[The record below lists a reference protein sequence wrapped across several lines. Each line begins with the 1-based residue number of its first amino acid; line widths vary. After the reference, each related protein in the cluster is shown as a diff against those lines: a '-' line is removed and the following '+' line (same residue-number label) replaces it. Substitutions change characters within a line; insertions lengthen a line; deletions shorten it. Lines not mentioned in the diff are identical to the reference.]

1 MEPPRIAVELFC
13 GDAAAAAQ
21 EALDPAVAVVDGPNV
36 YRAPDRL
43 VIHLF
48 DLQENR
54 KRSYHDACDSQ
65 KGPLRWA
72 GVWNR
77 RAFRSGEH
85 GLKKR
90 RTRREVFLGKMDVL
104 VPWARL
110 EARIEPF
117 YPKAGRGRRPYPS
130 GVMLR
135 VHCVQ
140 LFYNL
145 SDPGMEDHL
154 YEVEDHLYEVE
165 SVRRFVGLRL
175 TGPLPDETTIL
186 HFRHLLE
193 RHDLGEALF
202 DEINVHL
209 ASMGHR
215 LKTGTIVDASL
226 IAAPSSTKNR
236 KGERDP
242 EMRHQW
248 YFGMKAHIGV
258 DAQSGLMHSLETTAA
273 NVSDVAAARA
283 LLHGGET
290 QVWGDAG
297 YQGVGKRAE
306 NREAAVDW
314 QVAMRP
320 GQRRLLDKAGAQEAA
335 EKCKTSVRA
344 KGEHLFLYAKLR
356 YRGLTKNRQR
366 IAVLLGLANLLI
378 AGRYAAG

>member
-1 MEPPRIAVELFC
+1 MGQASFSEL
-13 GDAAAAAQ
+13 
-21 EALDPAVAVVDGPNV
+21 E
-36 YRAPDRL
+36 
-43 VIHLF
+43 
-48 DLQENR
+48 
-54 KRSYHDACDSQ
+54 HD
-65 KGPLRWA
+65 
-72 GVWNR
+72 
-77 RAFRSGEH
+77 
-85 GLKKR
+85 LKKR
-90 RTRREVFLGKMDVL
+90 RTRREVFLGKMDAL

-117 YPKAGRGRRPYPS
+117 YPKAGRGRRPYPL

-145 SDPGMEDHL
+145 SAPGMEDL
-154 YEVEDHLYEVE
+154 LYEVE

-193 RHDLGEALF
+193 RHGLGEVLF
-202 DEINVHL
+202 DEINAHL
-209 ASMGHR
+209 ASVGHR

-242 EMRHQW
+242 EMHQTKKGNQW

-258 DAQSGLMHSLETTAA
+258 DAQSGLTHSLEATSA
-273 NVSDVAAARA
+273 NVSDVATAHV

-297 YQGVGKRAE
+297 YRGVGKRAE

-314 QVAMRP
+314 QVAMRA

-335 EKCKTSVRA
+335 ERRKASVRA
-344 KGEHLFLYAKLR
+344 KGEHPFLYVKRHFGYAKVR
-356 YRGLTKNRQR
+356 YRGLAKNRQR

-378 AGRYAAG
+378 AGRYATG

>member
-1 MEPPRIAVELFC
+1 MEQASFSEL
-13 GDAAAAAQ
+13 
-21 EALDPAVAVVDGPNV
+21 E
-36 YRAPDRL
+36 
-43 VIHLF
+43 
-48 DLQENR
+48 
-54 KRSYHDACDSQ
+54 HD
-65 KGPLRWA
+65 
-72 GVWNR
+72 
-77 RAFRSGEH
+77 
-85 GLKKR
+85 LKKR
-90 RTRREVFLGKMDVL
+90 RTRREVFLGKMDAL
-104 VPWARL
+104 VPWTRL

-117 YPKAGRGRRPYPS
+117 YPKAGRGRRPYPL

-145 SDPGMEDHL
+145 SAPGMEDL
-154 YEVEDHLYEVE
+154 LYEVE

-193 RHDLGEALF
+193 RHGLGEVLF
-202 DEINVHL
+202 DEINAHL
-209 ASMGHR
+209 ASLGHR

-242 EMRHQW
+242 EMHQTKKGNQW

-258 DAQSGLMHSLETTAA
+258 DAQSGLTHSLEATSA
-273 NVSDVAAARA
+273 NVSDVATAHV

-297 YQGVGKRAE
+297 YRGAGKREE

-335 EKCKTSVRA
+335 ERRKASVRA
-344 KGEHLFLYAKLR
+344 KGEHPFLYVKRHFGYAKVR
-356 YRGLTKNRQR
+356 YRGLAKNRQR